1 MKASGYLK
9 TAFLVFIMVSLLCLF
24 AWSEEGQERQY
35 ADGVY
40 EAGNSMV
47 DVAVT
52 IEEGKIRDIKIL
64 EHRGGGK
71 KYEEM
76 ASSLAD
82 TIIQEQSTQV
92 DAVTGATLSSNA
104 LKDAIDEALENA
116 AVDSKW

>member
-1 MKASGYLK
+1 MKTRECLK
-9 TAFLVFIMVSLLCLF
+9 TTFSVFIMVSLVCLL
-24 AWSEEGQERQY
+24 AWSEEGQDRQY

-40 EAGNSMV
+40 EASNSIV

-64 EHRGGGK
+64 EHRCGGK

-76 ASSLAD
+76 VSPLVD

-92 DAVTGATLSSNA
+92 DAVTGATLSSDA
-104 LKDAIDEALENA
+104 LKDAIDEALEKA
-116 AVDSKW
+116 AVDSK